1 MCLKLQLP
9 WIVIKYVII
18 TFFKITVLEN
28 VSFGVYSDAVQD
40 LLRHKVCIFASS
52 REPIKCCLHSVKYSI
67 TWNEINSLQQWIMKQ
82 CLFSRC

>member
-1 MCLKLQLP
+1 MKLEIVLKML
-9 WIVIKYVII
+9 YVFKIAVTLNCDKI
-18 TFFKITVLEN
+18 CNNTFFKITVLEN

-67 TWNEINSLQQWIMKQ
+67 T
-82 CLFSRC
+82 